1 MEDKD
6 IKKQKSF
13 LSQWGMPLFTLN
25 VCLLS
30 MCVAASNACFVSST
44 RTIEKHFGFTGTQT
58 SILLAADN
66 ITGLV
71 ALLILG
77 YLGGKYNKARFTG
90 ITAVGLALGNIILT
104 VPYYKSAVTSDIM
117 KYNQFDIISNTTIQS
132 ASQKLDILCKTSQ
145 NDSSSCLA
153 DDGNKGKYFYD
164 KNMFYVFLFGQLVK
178 GIMFGTFMN
187 LPYVYI
193 NENSRTDKATFY
205 SGMNYF
211 IIRFRFNE
219 PHFLSICYSVIFTT
233 HVPVFFSR
241 SWHSFRDI
249 GLKFCIFHNFHTA
262 NEPSKLKT
270 QFNLLMKFIDL
281 IT

>member
-90 ITAVGLALGNIILT
+90 ITAVGIALGNIILT

-117 KYNQFDIISNTTIQS
+117 KYNQFDII
-132 ASQKLDILCKTSQ
+132 
-145 NDSSSCLA
+145 
-153 DDGNKGKYFYD
+153 
-164 KNMFYVFLFGQLVK
+164 
-178 GIMFGTFMN
+178 
-187 LPYVYI
+187 
-193 NENSRTDKATFY
+193 
-205 SGMNYF
+205 
-211 IIRFRFNE
+211 
-219 PHFLSICYSVIFTT
+219 
-233 HVPVFFSR
+233 
-241 SWHSFRDI
+241 
-249 GLKFCIFHNFHTA
+249 
-262 NEPSKLKT
+262 
-270 QFNLLMKFIDL
+270 
-281 IT
+281 